1 MKKILASLLFV
12 ILIILSQFFFN
23 RSLSIFGAFPNIVLI
38 SIVFLGMTKGRF
50 EAVIAGFIF
59 GIIWDTFATD
69 IFGMRMLLFSIVG
82 YTSGLLSRNFDNDQ
96 PYTQLLVVVVSLILY
111 WLGTI
116 IIYSTFAP
124 ESVNGFDAVLTLRNL
139 GSAVFTLIITLP
151 AFFIM
156 KIFDNILSRR
166 RR

>member
-1 MKKILASLLFV
+1 
-12 ILIILSQFFFN
+12 
-23 RSLSIFGAFPNIVLI
+23 
-38 SIVFLGMTKGRF
+38 
-50 EAVIAGFIF
+50 
-59 GIIWDTFATD
+59 
-69 IFGMRMLLFSIVG
+69 MRMLLFSIVG